1 MKTRQIII
9 AAATALLL
17 LGGWSVMSGQD
28 TARAGQG
35 DTAAAP
41 KLETATFGGGC
52 FWCLEAVFEELK
64 GVKGVVSGFAGG
76 RTDHPSYQEVCTG
89 RTGHAEVV
97 QITYDPAVIS
107 YADLLGVFFSVHDPT
122 TLNRQGADTGT
133 QYRSIILYHDA
144 AQQALAE
151 KAIAAINE
159 AHVWKNKVVT
169 EVVPFREFF
178 RADDHHQNY
187 YDNNKNQGYCQVV
200 INPKLAKFRKEFAAK
215 LKETS

>member
-1 MKTRQIII
+1 MKTRSIII

-35 DTAAAP
+35 GAGAAP

-64 GVKGVVSGFAGG
+64 GVRSVVSGFAGG
-76 RTDHPSYQEVCTG
+76 RTAHPSYQEVCTG

-133 QYRSIILYHDA
+133 QYRSIILFHDA
-144 AQQALAE
+144 KQKELAE
-151 KAIAAINE
+151 KAIAAVND
-159 AHVWKNKVVT
+159 AHVWKNRVVT
-169 EVVPFREFF
+169 EVVPFTEFF
-178 RADDHHQNY
+178 KAEDYHQDY
-187 YDNNKNQGYCQVV
+187 YDNNRSQGYCQVV
-200 INPKLAKFRKEFAAK
+200 INPKLAKFRKEFADK
-215 LKETS
+215 LKDAS